1 MTNAIVVVVI
11 GIGSYLFRLSFIG
24 ALGGSRSLPPAL
36 QRALDFIAPAV
47 LAALVL
53 PALVRPEGT
62 VDLTPGN
69 LRLIAGILAALVA
82 WKTRD
87 VLLTTGV
94 GLGALWILQAVT

>member
-24 ALGGSRSLPPAL
+24 ALGGSRRLPPAL
-36 QRALDFIAPAV
+36 LRALEFIAPSV

-53 PALVRPEGT
+53 PALVRPEGS

-69 LRLIAGILAALVA
+69 VRLVAGILAGLVA
-82 WKTRD
+82 WRTRN

-94 GLGALWILQAVT
+94 GLGALWILQTAA